1 MSRPTSDHLHRLIK
15 SLSKAE
21 KRYFKI
27 FAGRHSSNGKSDYI
41 TLFDA
46 IDKQD
51 EYDESK
57 LIRKFRGSTFGQSPA
72 IAKNRLYEAVLKSLH
87 AFHSESSVGVEL
99 QRLLHYAEIL
109 FNKSLYDESRKVLNK
124 ARRLA
129 EKFERHSF
137 LLDIRSWEKRL
148 MEKDSYVGLQAE
160 DLEIILDE
168 DNAIIGKLKN
178 YAEFWNIKSRLMLL
192 LNKRGKVRDSEE
204 MQNFKKIIDNVLMNN
219 DDKDLSI
226 DSKYLYYQI
235 YSAYYF
241 GTGDYQRSYDHILKQ
256 LELIEGDLEL
266 YREEP
271 NKYFSA
277 LSNLIYLCTQLQKF
291 DEVPGLLE
299 KLKSIPE
306 GKFRMNDDLD
316 IKLFSTTYST
326 ELSLYIQTG
335 EFRKALRIVE
345 IIDAGLKNYEGKISK
360 VRESFFRFSIAQV
373 YFGLEDYP
381 MALKWINQL
390 LNDSDIDESQDIHC
404 MARIFNMII
413 HLEAGNDD
421 LVPYTLR
428 STQRYL
434 EKRNRIYKFESI
446 ILSFINKL
454 IKGNVY
460 TERHGLYKDLRAEL
474 SQISNDPFEK
484 SVFEYFDFI
493 SWADSKYLEKPFLEL
508 VRIRSVQKDL
518 KAIES

>member
-46 IDKQD
+46 IDKQVI
-51 EYDESK
+51 YDESR
-57 LIRKFRGSTFGQSPA
+57 LIKKFKGSTFGQSPA
-72 IAKNRLYEAVLKSLH
+72 IAKNRLYESVLKSLH
-87 AFHSESSVGVEL
+87 AFHSEGSVGVEL
-99 QRLLHYAEIL
+99 QRLLHYVEIL
-109 FNKSLYDESRKVLNK
+109 FNKSLYDESAKVLNK
-124 ARRLA
+124 ARKLA
-129 EKFERHSF
+129 EKYERHSF
-137 LLDIRSWEKRL
+137 MLDIRSWEKRL
-148 MEKDSYVGLQAE
+148 MEKDSYVGLHST
-160 DLEIILDE
+160 DLENILNT

-178 YAEFWNIKSRLMLL
+178 YGEFWNIKSRLMLL
-192 LNKRGKVRDSEE
+192 LNKRGKVRDNEE
-204 MQNFKKIIDNVLMNN
+204 MQKFKKIIDNVLLSSGNN
-219 DDKDLSI
+219 DLSI
-226 DSKYLYYQI
+226 DSRYLYYQI

-241 GTGDYQRSYDHILKQ
+241 GTGDYSRSYEHILKQ
-256 LELIEGDLEL
+256 LELIESNLEL
-266 YREEP
+266 FREEP

-291 DEVPGLLE
+291 DEVPSLLE
-299 KLKSIPE
+299 KLKAIPE

-335 EFRKALRIVE
+335 EFDKALKIVE
-345 IIDAGLKNYEGKISK
+345 VIDAGLNNYEGKISK

-373 YFGLEDYP
+373 YFGVEDYP

-390 LNDSDIDESQDIHC
+390 LNDNDIDESQDIHC

-413 HLEAGNDD
+413 HLEAGNEDI
-421 LVPYTLR
+421 VPYTLR

-454 IKGNVY
+454 IKGNIY
-460 TERHGLYKDLRAEL
+460 TERHELYKGLRKEL
-474 SQISNDPFEK
+474 SQIASDPFEK
-484 SVFEYFDFI
+484 SVLEYFDFI
-493 SWADSKYLEKPFLEL
+493 SWADSKFLKKPFLEL
-508 VRIRSVQKDL
+508 VKMRSVQKDL
-518 KAIES
+518 NAIES